1 MNNNKTS
8 NGDITNDEPT
18 VGSKRS
24 WTDVNYKF
32 CEDKEKQV
40 VEEIQTE
47 TSWADVDWD
56 SVRESIAKSITEK
69 ETDMIGEEDKI
80 HHEDNAMDYWDKFY
94 KKNQNKF
101 FKDRTYL
108 HLEFPELNPLK
119 ITRDETFIFFED
131 DDNDDDDD
139 ATAEGVEN
147 GGGGSGDNLYQD
159 KDELEKQEKERE
171 KKMANLL
178 SKNVDIKELKNRW
191 VKDIQ
196 ELTND
201 EGKKLTVLEIGCGT
215 GATVYP
221 LLKLNPEKY
230 FYVFDFSPHAVN
242 LVKSNSLYNE
252 AKLNAFVCD
261 IATEQIPTSIVK
273 DGSIDM
279 MLMIFVLSAISR
291 DRMHAVAT
299 SLFKSLKP
307 GGVLYIRDY
316 GLYDM
321 TQLRFIS
328 KKGKKID
335 ENFYLRAD
343 GTRTYFF
350 TTQVLSE
357 IFEAAGFKTLVSKY
371 DTRELRNRKR
381 MISMYRVWVRGKFMK
396 PLDNE
401 NTENNSKILSIYNDP
416 INNSNNNNNNNS
428 SSTTTT
434 TTTTTN

>member
-1 MNNNKTS
+1 MSNITSDNRDNNDN
-8 NGDITNDEPT
+8 DIEPT

-32 CEDKEKQV
+32 CNDKEKQV

-56 SVRESIAKSITEK
+56 SVRESVCIAKSITEK
-69 ETDMIGEEDKI
+69 ETDMIGEDDKN
-80 HHEDNAMDYWDKFY
+80 HHEANAMDYWDKFY

-108 HLEFPELNPLK
+108 HLEFPELNPLN

-131 DDNDDDDD
+131 D
-139 ATAEGVEN
+139 EEQQN
-147 GGGGSGDNLYQD
+147 GGSNNNENNLYQD
-159 KDELEKQEKERE
+159 KDDLEKQEKERE

-178 SKNVDIKELKNRW
+178 SKNVNVKELKDRW
-191 VKDIQ
+191 IKETDQLV
-196 ELTND
+196 ND
-201 EGKKLTVLEIGCGT
+201 DSKKLTVLEIGCGT

-252 AKLNAFVCD
+252 EKLKAFVCD

-273 DGSIDM
+273 DNSIDM

-291 DRMHAVAT
+291 DKMHAVAT

-350 TTQVLSE
+350 TTQILSE

-396 PLDNE
+396 PLDTE
-401 NTENNSKILSIYNDP
+401 NTDNNSKILSLYNEP
-416 INNSNNNNNNNS
+416 TTTSL
-428 SSTTTT
+428 TTTT
-434 TTTTTN
+434 TTTTTTSTE